1 MGMDVAS
8 MQVGDGQTRQRGGES
23 TPGQMS
29 KSTNTGMNGSES
41 TPVPNVNPQPMKMGK
56 DGWDVLV

>member
-1 MGMDVAS
+1 
-8 MQVGDGQTRQRGGES
+8 
-23 TPGQMS
+23 MS

-41 TPVPNVNPQPMKMGK
+41 TPVPNVNPQAMKMGK